1 MRHQSLFQEFGK
13 IPGILRRGI
22 ERGGHCLARSKVIW
36 MVAAYNH
43 HRRPGAIR
51 RLADHAR
58 GPVFAQ
64 HAHNIAPQF
73 DSGLQLP
80 IGVVEEDHILHAQH
94 CSRRSLFALARF
106 GNRPARNWSHIGR
119 LIRATANRICQ

>member
-1 MRHQSLFQEFGK
+1 
-13 IPGILRRGI
+13 
-22 ERGGHCLARSKVIW
+22 

-43 HRRPGAIR
+43 HRCPGAIR

-58 GPVFAQ
+58 WPVFAQ

-73 DSGLQLP
+73 DGGLQLP
-80 IGVVEEDHILHAQH
+80 IGVVEKDHILQAQH

-106 GNRPARNWSHIGR
+106 GNGPARNWSYIGR
-119 LIRATANRICQ
+119 FIRATANRICQ